1 MTDVHFSWKQLD
13 GIVNP
18 YKSTTGVVTIT
29 PLRYSHEDNT
39 LITDASVSKRVDGD
53 YTFKL
58 PPNSPGTFYQFKL
71 APNEGSTVVEY
82 RFVSDAG
89 SVEYV
94 DLPLVDGEAN
104 YIDDPSVPPWVA
116 ELEALKKS
124 GDFFVTKIEADL
136 ETVSGYSTSAKN
148 HADDARTSAE
158 AAAASESSAK
168 QALDKSADIVQ
179 QVKIAT
185 DAAVESKAS
194 ASSASS
200 SAAESRTIHESS
212 TQLHAVM
219 EQTAA
224 QVKTDRDAAS
234 DSANAA
240 KTSATNAGA
249 SETSSKANADR
260 SEVSATSSSKS
271 AASADSSAKSA
282 ASDAVKAAS
291 SAMKSEQEAVKA
303 TNAATTLNSDAKTFG
318 DAVRSGTFKGD
329 AAPPTKLDVIE
340 TKTVSPNT
348 PASVT
353 ISGEAP
359 NQNLSFAI
367 PMGLPGSP
375 SEYIKV
381 GAGRPDAP
389 TTTNGII
396 TGSEPIGCEYRSI
409 DGGGIGATS
418 WLKHENKWN
427 VHKMDSGW
435 RNAPIIVK
443 SDSSQVAT
451 MTCHVRITER
461 SVFYRLTF
469 VVPSGS
475 STGWQ
480 VSAVNDKWLQDNIFY
495 PGASGLVSR
504 TDTFQ
509 FDKTYSW
516 GIRPEGYPNKHIIV
530 GNGLSGLPSGT
541 WVSVGSMPTPSEIPT
556 NLWPRV

>member
-1 MTDVHFSWKQLD
+1 MTNVHFSWKQID
-13 GIVNP
+13 GLVDP
-18 YKSTTGVVTIT
+18 YTPASGVVTIT
-29 PLRYSHEDNT
+29 PLRYSLEDKT
-39 LITDASVSKRVDGD
+39 LITDAPVSKRVNGD
-53 YTFKL
+53 HTFNL
-58 PPNSPGTFYQFKL
+58 PPNSSGTFYQFKL
-71 APNEGSTVVEY
+71 DPNEGSTVVEY
-82 RFVSDAG
+82 RIVSDTA

-136 ETVSGYSTSAKN
+136 EAVSEYSTSA
-148 HADDARTSAE
+148 E
-158 AAAASESSAK
+158 
-168 QALDKSADIVQ
+168 
-179 QVKIAT
+179 
-185 DAAVESKAS
+185 
-194 ASSASS
+194 
-200 SAAESRTIHESS
+200 
-212 TQLHAVM
+212 
-219 EQTAA
+219 
-224 QVKTDRDAAS
+224 
-234 DSANAA
+234 
-240 KTSATNAGA
+240 TSATNARDSA
-249 SETSSKANADR
+249 TSSKADADR
-260 SEVSATSSSKS
+260 SEASATNAGEYAVSAY
-271 AASADSSAKSA
+271 SSAKSA
-282 ASDAVKAAS
+282 ASDAAKAAS
-291 SAMKSEQEAVKA
+291 SATKSEQEADKA
-303 TNAATTLNSDAKTFG
+303 ANAAATLNSDAKTFG

-329 AAPPTKLDVIE
+329 AGPPTKLDVIE
-340 TKTVSPNT
+340 TKTVSPTT

-359 NQNLSFAI
+359 NQHLSFAI
-367 PMGLPGSP
+367 PMGLTGSP